1 MATYVLIPGAGGSAW
16 YWHRLAPELRE
27 RGHGV
32 IAVELPADDASA
44 GLAEYADAV
53 VGAIGDRGDLVV
65 VAQSMAG
72 FTGPMVCE
80 RLSVDMLVLL
90 NAMVP
95 KPGESPGDWWATT
108 GHAHARAEQ
117 AARDGRTLADD
128 PDLLD
133 AFFHDVPPD
142 VTAEALARGAPEQS
156 GTPFRRPWPLQAWPD
171 VPTRVLQGRD
181 DRFFPVEF
189 QRRIA
194 EDRLG
199 ITPDEMP
206 GGHLVALSRP
216 KELAE
221 RLEAYRRT
229 KQPLQSGDLRR

>member
-16 YWHRLAPELRE
+16 YWHRLVPELRD
-27 RGHGV
+27 RGHDV
-32 IAVELPADDASA
+32 VAVDLPARDHSA

-53 VGAIGDRGDLVV
+53 VGAVGGRGDLVV
-65 VAQSMAG
+65 VAQSMGG

-80 RLSVDMLVLL
+80 LVSVDMLVLL

-95 KPGESPGDWWATT
+95 KPGESPGDWWAVT
-108 GHAHARAEQ
+108 GHAQARSEQ
-117 AARDGRTLADD
+117 AAREGRTLADD
-128 PDLLD
+128 PDYLD
-133 AFFHDVPPD
+133 ALFHDVPPD
-142 VTAEALARGAPEQS
+142 VRDEALARDEPGQS
-156 GTPFRRPWPLQAWPD
+156 GTPFKRPWPLQAWPD

-216 KELAE
+216 QELAE
-221 RLEAYRRT
+221 RLEDYRT
-229 KQPLQSGDLRR
+229 EPPPWSGEQHR